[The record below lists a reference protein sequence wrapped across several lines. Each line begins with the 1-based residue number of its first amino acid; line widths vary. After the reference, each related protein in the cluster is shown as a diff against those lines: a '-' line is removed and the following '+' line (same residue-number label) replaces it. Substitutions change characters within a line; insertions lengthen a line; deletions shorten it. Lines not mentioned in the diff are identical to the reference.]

1 MEVDGGGS
9 LAHCLALAPMRFGPR
24 FAFPALPAVLVL
36 LLAAATARAEEPGRV
51 WRPVAQWYPDELE
64 APELAGIPAD
74 LDQSELRLH
83 MGDDPRWAAPDFDDS
98 DWALADRKDVL
109 KKDIGIFWV
118 RLRVRVAPGHFAP
131 SGIFLGETAASDFY
145 WDGALVKQLGRPGA
159 DRAHETAGVL
169 YSLFELPGGALGPGV
184 HVMALRLSTY
194 RFNRPDP
201 SMDLILLN
209 VEAGRM
215 AEFAMHHSLVPL
227 LGVGAFL
234 IIGVAAGLF
243 WLVAERQRGV
253 LLFAGLCLGGAAT
266 VFSVNFRHL
275 FPPPYSW
282 SFPIWAATEAVVALT
297 AASLV
302 ALVLAQFPVRR
313 SRWILAAF
321 FAVEVVAAAHEVLAW
336 HSIEPVKFMLAC
348 WRAAFLFS
356 LVLMVHPAWRRR
368 TGAIYVLAGLAVAAF
383 YYERDPE
390 LFLLERYAVAML
402 PVLLGFVLAI
412 GRTLGEERRQARE
425 ARLTA
430 ARMELELLRKS
441 LQPHFLMNTLTAL
454 AQAIEENPR
463 RAVRLIEDLADELRA
478 LARFAEEKEVT
489 LARELDLCRVHL
501 RVMSVRTEVAW
512 ELDAPGLD
520 LAAPVPPAL
529 FFTLIENGFTHQ
541 QPVEGATR
549 FRLRAEPVEGG
560 LRYVFFSPGNVR
572 AVPNRSQ
579 GGSGLR
585 YVKARLNESWLGAW
599 SFDQRAVAGGWE
611 TTIELR
617 RRGGEVPAP

>member
-1 MEVDGGGS
+1 
-9 LAHCLALAPMRFGPR
+9 MRFGSR
-24 FAFPALPAVLVL
+24 FALAALPTVL
-36 LLAAATARAEEPGRV
+36 LLLLAPGRAWAGEPARV
-51 WRPVAQWYPDELE
+51 WRPVAQWYADELE
-64 APELAGIPAD
+64 ASELAGIPAD
-74 LDQSELRLH
+74 LEQSELRTRV
-83 MGDDPRWAAPDFDDS
+83 GDDPRWAAPGFDDS
-98 DWALADRKDVL
+98 DWAVADRKNVL
-109 KKDIGIFWV
+109 RKDTGIFWV

-131 SGIFLGETAASDFY
+131 SGIFLGETAAGEFF
-145 WDGALVKQLGRPGA
+145 WDGALVKRLGHPGQ
-159 DRAHETAGVL
+159 DRAHETAGIL

-209 VEAGRM
+209 VEPGQM
-215 AEFAMHHSLVPL
+215 VEFALHHSLVPL

-253 LLFAGLCLGGAAT
+253 LLFACLCLGGAAT
-266 VFSVNFRHL
+266 VFSVIFRHL

-282 SFPIWAATEAVVALT
+282 SYPIWAATEAVVALT
-297 AASLV
+297 AGSLV

-313 SRWILAAF
+313 SGWILSAF
-321 FAVEVVAAAHEVLAW
+321 FAVEGAVAGHELFAW
-336 HSIEPVKFMLAC
+336 HSIDMIKFMLAC
-348 WRAAFLFS
+348 WQVAFLFS
-356 LVLMVHPAWRRR
+356 LVLMVRPAWCRR
-368 TGAIYVLAGLAVAAF
+368 TGAVHVLAGLALATF
-383 YYERDPE
+383 IYERNPE
-390 LFLLERYAVAML
+390 AFLMERYPLAML
-402 PVLLGFVLAI
+402 PVLLGFVLAM

-478 LARFAEEKEVT
+478 LARFSEEKEVT
-489 LARELDLCRVHL
+489 LARELELCRVHL
-501 RVMSVRTEVAW
+501 RVMSVRTEVPW

-520 LAAPVPPAL
+520 LAATVPPAL

-541 QPVEGATR
+541 QPIEGATR
-549 FRLRAEPVEGG
+549 FRLRAEPVADG

-572 AVPNRSQ
+572 AAPNRSQ

-585 YVKARLNESWLGAW
+585 YVKARLDESWVGAW

-617 RRGGEVPAP
+617 RRKTEGPVP